1 MKLILI
7 VLSCLVGLNSF
18 SQEKEISAA
27 KGYELVGQFSTAIQ
41 FYKKAEAR
49 EKYLAEEERVSL
61 YESLIFCS
69 DKIKDY
75 KNIEK
80 YFEKIEVLQPL
91 TDSLAIKYSEILR
104 TNGSYA
110 KAEKVFRD
118 VANKQSDLELKKSM
132 LSTLDWFKKNKSL
145 KQPYKIAKTNINVQG
160 LSMGVEEYKDGLII
174 GMPKT
179 TDGTTYYNLGY
190 CSLKDSVH
198 FSEATL
204 LSKNLNSKF
213 YEGFPDLD
221 EENNILYFTSNSLSK
236 VKIKQGGK
244 KDLGNG
250 IPINVLKI
258 YKSIWDG
265 ADWSKKEE
273 LSFNGATYSCLHPSV
288 TKDGRTMYFTSNM
301 PGGIGGY
308 DLYKV
313 EKTTSGWSTP
323 VNLGSKVNSIGDEM
337 NPYIIEETL
346 YFSSRG
352 FYGYGGIDVF
362 KVKLSDSK
370 ANVQNLGA
378 PINTPE
384 DDFSFKINK
393 KDKGYMSSNRGSK
406 KGTDVIY
413 SFVYYPVNIVKDSE
427 NGEVVEDI
435 DVTITQLING
445 EWKEVSTQRTN
456 KSGEWKFDFK
466 KGIDYKVK
474 FDNSYRNSKEYS
486 LTGSGDRS
494 KELEQLKSVYLQRIF
509 IDGYVID
516 EETQKGIEGVKE
528 ILYEKNEVG
537 EFEEIDSTFTDE
549 EGYWRFDVEK
559 DKVYEVEIERVDYE
573 LEKIEIEPIVD
584 NEEKRASYTTK
595 LKVKLNKDNEKVLDA
610 ENILFEHNSSNI
622 TKNSYLVLDQVVNYL
637 KANPYSKLEIDAYTD
652 CTGKDELNMALSTK
666 RAEAC
671 AKYVIEKIGGKAFRV
686 KHKGYGETNS
696 LNPCSEQVDNPEIAA
711 LNRRVE
717 FKLIK

>member
-1 MKLILI
+1 MNLKMKLILI
-7 VLSCLVGLNSF
+7 VLSCLVGLSSF

-110 KAEKVFRD
+110 KAEKVFRE

-174 GMPKT
+174 GMPKI
-179 TDGTTYYNLGY
+179 TDGNTYYNLGY

-265 ADWSKKEE
+265 TDWSKKEI
-273 LSFNGATYSCLHPSV
+273 
-288 TKDGRTMYFTSNM
+288 K
-301 PGGIGGY
+301 
-308 DLYKV
+308 
-313 EKTTSGWSTP
+313 
-323 VNLGSKVNSIGDEM
+323 IGDS
-337 NPYIIEETL
+337 NNDSVIITEGLSE
-346 YFSSRG
+346 G
-352 FYGYGGIDVF
+352 DV
-362 KVKLSDSK
+362 
-370 ANVQNLGA
+370 
-378 PINTPE
+378 
-384 DDFSFKINK
+384 
-393 KDKGYMSSNRGSK
+393 
-406 KGTDVIY
+406 
-413 SFVYYPVNIVKDSE
+413 
-427 NGEVVEDI
+427 
-435 DVTITQLING
+435 
-445 EWKEVSTQRTN
+445 
-456 KSGEWKFDFK
+456 
-466 KGIDYKVK
+466 
-474 FDNSYRNSKEYS
+474 
-486 LTGSGDRS
+486 
-494 KELEQLKSVYLQRIF
+494 VYLN
-509 IDGYVID
+509 
-516 EETQKGIEGVKE
+516 KP
-528 ILYEKNEVG
+528 
-537 EFEEIDSTFTDE
+537 
-549 EGYWRFDVEK
+549 EGYEATQ
-559 DKVYEVEIERVDYE
+559 I
-573 LEKIEIEPIVD
+573 
-584 NEEKRASYTTK
+584 A
-595 LKVKLNKDNEKVLDA
+595 KLN
-610 ENILFEHNSSNI
+610 
-622 TKNSYLVLDQVVNYL
+622 
-637 KANPYSKLEIDAYTD
+637 
-652 CTGKDELNMALSTK
+652 
-666 RAEAC
+666 
-671 AKYVIEKIGGKAFRV
+671 
-686 KHKGYGETNS
+686 
-696 LNPCSEQVDNPEIAA
+696 
-711 LNRRVE
+711 
-717 FKLIK
+717 